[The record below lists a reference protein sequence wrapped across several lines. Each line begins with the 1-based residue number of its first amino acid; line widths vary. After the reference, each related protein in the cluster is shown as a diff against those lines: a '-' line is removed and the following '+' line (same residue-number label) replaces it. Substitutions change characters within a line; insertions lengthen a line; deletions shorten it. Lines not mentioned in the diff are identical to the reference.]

1 MSDLPDLLRRVMRS
15 LRAHGEH
22 ELSGEVADMAL
33 SLNAQAPAPTV
44 VSATVAPLLASVQ
57 TPDLLAEF
65 QRRHPV
71 CFIIFEHSVEGKPG
85 QSQVRMLGHPSG
97 IVTLGLLN
105 WGLQASEVQLSKSLR
120 EIPPGGLD
128 EVGKQ

>member
-33 SLNAQAPAPTV
+33 SLNSQTPAVPAPL
-44 VSATVAPLLASVQ
+44 APTAPFLASVQ

-71 CFIIFEHSVEGKPG
+71 HIVIFEHTVEGSPG
-85 QSQVRMLGHPSG
+85 LTQIRIAAHPSVV
-97 IVTLGLLN
+97 ISLGLLT
-105 WGLQASEVQLSKSLR
+105 WGLAATEGQVLSSLR
-120 EIPPGGLD
+120 PTPPGALD
-128 EVGKQ
+128 EVGKP